1 MEIKVRKIVALI
13 LCICLC
19 VTAISAE
26 AKTKKVTGKDGKYI
40 TWNYDKDTK
49 TLTFSGKGPIS
60 DFEMDGHGS
69 EPEWYVWNEQTEHI
83 VVEEGITSVGG
94 WCFQDFWKVKSVS
107 LPESLQEIGENA
119 FYDNKELTICNLPSN
134 LKNIRAYAFF
144 CCENL
149 ELSVLPS
156 KLEKLGEYAFC
167 GCNKIKTFSF
177 SKNTKKVTKGI
188 LSECKLLSKIN
199 MSKNTEVISEYAFS
213 YCPQIKKIKLPKNV
227 RTVTMSAFIGTS
239 LKKIMLPSKVQVI
252 KNGSHGN
259 KGLGNGYEVKKLRI
273 IEIHTKKLKKIEK
286 NSFGGLSRKAV
297 IKVPKT
303 KKKQYTKMLRKSG
316 LSKKIKIKSL

>member
-26 AKTKKVTGKDGKYI
+26 AKTKKTTGKDGKYI

-134 LKNIRAYAFF
+134 LKNIRAVSYTH
-144 CCENL
+144 L
-149 ELSVLPS
+149 TLP
-156 KLEKLGEYAFC
+156 
-167 GCNKIKTFSF
+167 T
-177 SKNTKKVTKGI
+177 I
-188 LSECKLLSKIN
+188 LL
-199 MSKNTEVISEYAFS
+199 V
-213 YCPQIKKIKLPKNV
+213 
-227 RTVTMSAFIGTS
+227 
-239 LKKIMLPSKVQVI
+239 
-252 KNGSHGN
+252 
-259 KGLGNGYEVKKLRI
+259 
-273 IEIHTKKLKKIEK
+273 
-286 NSFGGLSRKAV
+286 
-297 IKVPKT
+297 
-303 KKKQYTKMLRKSG
+303 
-316 LSKKIKIKSL
+316 